1 LAALF
6 GRSGPSFSSSH
17 GARGRVYLPG
27 REGATAVIKSGPTFE
42 MLATNQLDDSFD
54 ASPALVDDVI
64 YLRGY
69 KSLYAIAE
77 R

>member
-1 LAALF
+1 MPNVFA
-6 GRSGPSFSSSH
+6 SPV

-27 REGATAVIKSGPTFE
+27 REGATAVIKSGPAFE
-42 MLATNQLDDSFD
+42 VLATNTLDDSFD
-54 ASPALVDDVI
+54 ASPAMADNVI

-77 R
+77 Q